1 MLKFVP
7 NHLRLMCENAVK
19 KLLLVIMYV
28 PDRYN
33 NQEIC
38 NKAIIGI
45 DGMLKFVLD
54 RYKNQKCVI
63 TLLIIMLMH
72 YNLFPIS
79 IRLKK

>member
-1 MLKFVP
+1 
-7 NHLRLMCENAVK
+7 MCENAVK
-19 KLLLVIMYV
+19 KLRFVIMYV

-38 NKAIIGI
+38 NKVIIGI
-45 DGMLKFVLD
+45 DGLLRFVLE
-54 RYKNQKCVI
+54 RYNNQKCVI
-63 TLLIIMLMH
+63 TLLIIMRMH

>member
-1 MLKFVP
+1 
-7 NHLRLMCENAVK
+7 MCENAVK